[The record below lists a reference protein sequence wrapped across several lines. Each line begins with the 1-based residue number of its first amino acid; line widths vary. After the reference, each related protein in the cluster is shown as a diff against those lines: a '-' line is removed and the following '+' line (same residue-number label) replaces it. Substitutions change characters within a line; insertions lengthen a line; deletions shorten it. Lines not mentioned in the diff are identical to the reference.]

1 MTTTGLD
8 RPKEPDLEVTKVG
21 EALAGQF
28 LKEVSA
34 AVGLPISVCE
44 ILLKS
49 GWALE
54 LDINAP
60 TKWVKTLP
68 RI

>member
-1 MTTTGLD
+1 MITTGSD
-8 RPKEPDLEVTKVG
+8 NPKEPDLEVTNVG

-28 LKEVSA
+28 LKELSI
-34 AVGLPISVCE
+34 AVGLPASVCE

-54 LDINAP
+54 MDMNAP
-60 TKWVKTLP
+60 TRWVRRL
-68 RI
+68 